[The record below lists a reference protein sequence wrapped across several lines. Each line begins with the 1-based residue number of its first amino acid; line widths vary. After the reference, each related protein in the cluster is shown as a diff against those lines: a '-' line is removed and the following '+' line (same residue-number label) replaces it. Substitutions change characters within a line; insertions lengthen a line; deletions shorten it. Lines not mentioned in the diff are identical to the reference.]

1 MTKNQVRLE
10 AAVRA
15 VICGYL
21 LDEMDNDEFADW
33 VDRCIS
39 DKQCYID
46 CKESNRDEPVELA
59 LDSMRRFL
67 VNIKEANEHVAAVK
81 LPGGLGIN

>member
-15 VICGYL
+15 VICGYF

-33 VDRCIS
+33 VDLCIS
-39 DKQCYID
+39 DKQCYVD
-46 CKESNRDEPVELA
+46 CEESKRDVPMGLA

-67 VNIKEANEHVAAVK
+67 VNIKEANEKVAEVK
-81 LPGGLGIN
+81 VQE